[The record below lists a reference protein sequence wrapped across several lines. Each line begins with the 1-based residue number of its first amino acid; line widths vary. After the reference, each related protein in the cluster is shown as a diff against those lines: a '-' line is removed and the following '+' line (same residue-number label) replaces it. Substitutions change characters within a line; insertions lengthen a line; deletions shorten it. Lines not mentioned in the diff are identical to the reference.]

1 MPKLIKQ
8 NKNVHLEINKQSKDF
23 LYKSVLCKN
32 KVDTLEFDLSRTTF
46 TKVLKSNDSEREK
59 IEV

>member
-32 KVDTLEFDLSRTTF
+32 KVDTLEFDGVEQHSR
-46 TKVLKSNDSEREK
+46 KL
-59 IEV
+59 